1 MIVPALDVKPGMK
14 VIDACAGAG
23 GKSLHISDLMK
34 NKGKIVSLDIH
45 AWKLQELK
53 LRARRNKSS
62 IIETRHIE
70 NSKVIKRLKGYADRL
85 LLDVPCTGSG
95 VIKRNPDSKWKFS
108 QKKLDELVKT
118 QTDIIERYSK
128 MVNEGG
134 KMVYATC
141 SIFPEE
147 NSGVVKA
154 FLENNKDWQLDAEAS
169 ILPHKFDSDGF
180 YHATLSR
187 K

>member
-1 MIVPALDVKPGMK
+1 
-14 VIDACAGAG
+14 
-23 GKSLHISDLMK
+23 
-34 NKGKIVSLDIH
+34 
-45 AWKLQELK
+45 
-53 LRARRNKSS
+53 
-62 IIETRHIE
+62 
-70 NSKVIKRLKGYADRL
+70 
-85 LLDVPCTGSG
+85 
-95 VIKRNPDSKWKFS
+95 
-108 QKKLDELVKT
+108 
-118 QTDIIERYSK
+118 